1 MSEIRNQSK
10 KNRFMFGWL
19 VVIGCMIIQ
28 AIPFGVA
35 SNIHPQF
42 ISYVVE
48 GEGFTLAQF
57 SLMFTI
63 GTIASSI
70 ASPLIGKSFTKHP
83 AKLIFLIGSILS
95 GGGILL
101 LAFSH
106 ELWMFYLGYSIS
118 QIGTIAISS
127 IGVPLLITAWFDDDT
142 KGQAMG
148 LAFAGGSIGN
158 VFLQQAVV
166 RILANYGYSKAY
178 LWFSIL
184 SLIVGVATSLL
195 LIRMPKDESETIKS
209 KSSKA
214 KVKEKNP
221 ISVDWGYTFG
231 EVKGMALYWIYAIGF
246 IFIGIYVSALA
257 VQYPAYLR
265 YIGFAPSS
273 LAMVGSLFAISSLL
287 GNIVGGVLFDKVG
300 MFKTMVIGFILA
312 SLACICLIL
321 SPKVPM
327 LAYVFAASKGLSVFA
342 YMIAP
347 SYLAGSLFGKKDFGT
362 ILAISNIFF
371 ALGFACGSTLFGIIV
386 DSMGY
391 LIAWPSMLLSI
402 IIGYIMILSVI
413 KRMSE
418 LNKERISRLQK

>member
-1 MSEIRNQSK
+1 MIEIRNQSRE
-10 KNRFMFGWL
+10 NRFMFGWL

-70 ASPLIGKSFTKHP
+70 ASPLIGKGFNKYP
-83 AKLIFLIGSILS
+83 AKLIFVIGSILS

-106 ELWMFYLGYSIS
+106 ELWMFYLGYSVS

-142 KGQAMG
+142 KGKAMG

-158 VFLQQAVV
+158 IFLQQAVV
-166 RILANYGYSKAY
+166 RILANYGYGKAY

-195 LIRMPKDESETIKS
+195 LIRMPEDESETIKS
-209 KSSKA
+209 KANKA
-214 KVKEKNP
+214 KIKEKTH

-231 EVKGMALYWIYAIGF
+231 EVKSMASYWIYAVGF

-265 YIGFAPSS
+265 FIGFEPSS
-273 LAMVGSLFAISSLL
+273 LAMVGSLFALASLL
-287 GNIVGGVLFDKVG
+287 GNIIGGMLFDKIG
-300 MFKTMVIGFILA
+300 MIKTMIIGFILA

-321 SPKVPM
+321 SPQVPI
-327 LAYVFAASKGLSVFA
+327 LAYVFATSKGLSVFA

-362 ILAISNIFF
+362 ILAVSNIFF
-371 ALGFACGSTLFGIIV
+371 AIGFACGSTLFGIIV

-391 LIAWPSMLLSI
+391 IVAWPAMLVSI
-402 IIGYIMILSVI
+402 IIGYVMVLSVI

-418 LNKERISRLQK
+418 LNKDRIAKLQK

>member
-1 MSEIRNQSK
+1 MSEIRKQ
-10 KNRFMFGWL
+10 NRENKFIFGWL

-48 GEGFTLAQF
+48 GEGFSLAQF

-63 GTIASSI
+63 GTIASSV
-70 ASPLIGKSFTKHP
+70 ASPLIGRGFAKYP
-83 AKLIFLIGSILS
+83 AKFLFLIGSIFS

-101 LAFSH
+101 LSLSH
-106 ELWMFYLGYSIS
+106 ELWMFYLGYSIA
-118 QIGTIAISS
+118 QIGTVAISS
-127 IGVPLLITAWFDDDT
+127 IGIPLLITAWFDDDT

-158 VFLQQAVV
+158 IFLQQAVV
-166 RILANYGYSKAY
+166 RILFNYGYGKAY

-184 SLIVGVATSLL
+184 SLIVGIVTSLL
-195 LIRMPKDESETIKS
+195 LIRMPKDESETIKNKAS
-209 KSSKA
+209 KSKM
-214 KVKEKNP
+214 KEKVP

-231 EVKGMALYWIYAIGF
+231 EVKGMASYWIYAVGF

-265 YIGFAPSS
+265 FIGFEPFS
-273 LAMVGSLFAISSLL
+273 LAMVGSLFALASLL
-287 GNIVGGVLFDKVG
+287 GNIIGGILFDKIG
-300 MFKTMVIGFILA
+300 MIKTMIIGFILA
-312 SLACICLIL
+312 SLACICLIF
-321 SPKVPM
+321 SPQAPI
-327 LAYVFAASKGLSVFA
+327 LAYVFAISKGLSVFA

-362 ILAISNIFF
+362 ILAVSNIFF

-391 LIAWPSMLLSI
+391 LIAWPSMLISI
-402 IIGYIMILSVI
+402 IIGYIMVLSVI
-413 KRMSE
+413 GKMSE
-418 LNKERISRLQK
+418 TNRERISRLQN